1 MAEQSKT
8 QARVS
13 FAALDPFIDTNIVL
27 PKEVKQRGKD
37 MVFWGEKNNYPDY
50 LLDLYNNV
58 TSLRSIINGTIDFVV
73 GDDVTISKALQGEDA
88 MNNRGDTIRDLV
100 RCMAKDY
107 LMYGGFALQ
116 VIRGKDLQTIS
127 EIYYIDLRYLRSN
140 EENDV
145 FYYSEDFGK
154 GYTKANKIISYPK
167 FMKDGQHPSSIIFY
181 KNVDTQVYSA
191 PLYAAS
197 VKACEIERSID
208 EYHLNSIN
216 NGFTGS
222 YVINFNNGVPTDQIK
237 QEVEEAFTSKFTGQK
252 NAGRVAFS
260 WNDNKESQTT
270 IQKVELQD
278 FGEKYTALAKHSRQQ
293 IFTAFRA
300 TPNLFGIPTETTGF
314 SEQEFSEAFRLYN
327 RTQVQPIQK
336 VIADAFD
343 KAYGQKGV
351 LTFVPF
357 SLDGAGEDAVK

>member
-167 FMKDGQHPSSIIFY
+167 FMKDTSTPSTMDSPGLMSSISTTESPPTRSSRRWRRLSPPSSQAKRTQAGWHSHGMTTRSPRPPY
-181 KNVDTQVYSA
+181 KRWNCRTLARNTPPLQSTPGSRFSPHSAQPPTCSVY
-191 PLYAAS
+191 P
-197 VKACEIERSID
+197 
-208 EYHLNSIN
+208 
-216 NGFTGS
+216 
-222 YVINFNNGVPTDQIK
+222 P
-237 QEVEEAFTSKFTGQK
+237 
-252 NAGRVAFS
+252 
-260 WNDNKESQTT
+260 
-270 IQKVELQD
+270 
-278 FGEKYTALAKHSRQQ
+278 RQQ
-293 IFTAFRA
+293 AFRSR
-300 TPNLFGIPTETTGF
+300 NLVRLSACTT
-314 SEQEFSEAFRLYN
+314 AHRC
-327 RTQVQPIQK
+327 
-336 VIADAFD
+336 
-343 KAYGQKGV
+343 
-351 LTFVPF
+351 
-357 SLDGAGEDAVK
+357 SLSRK